1 MDLTKCEH
9 CGNTFLGDSKAK
21 LCPLCAVT
29 EKAREKA
36 VQTRIESNDRRLQP
50 VAA

>member
-9 CGNTFLGDSKAK
+9 CGNTFLGNSEAR
-21 LCPLCAVT
+21 LCPLCKVA

-36 VQTRIESNDRRLQP
+36 VTRIEYSDRQLP
-50 VAA
+50 MAA